1 MKIVVACDSFKGSL
15 PARAVCATLAA
26 ALQQARPG
34 TELVVLPLADG
45 GEGTVDAVLDT
56 LAGQWV
62 SVDAMGPLPHL
73 TIEAGFGWFTC
84 PPRALVE
91 MAAASGLGPD
101 PARPAQSARHHHLRD
116 RASCSRP
123 PSCTTRPSFSPSAA
137 APPWMAASGRRWRW
151 AGAFSMRPASRW
163 ASAGA
168 RWSRLARI
176 VPPPDRRHPAVTVL
190 SDVTNPLCGPHGA
203 ARIFGPQKGARPADV
218 EKLERGLENLA
229 RVVQRDLGIA
239 LADRPGGGAAG
250 GLAAGAHAFFGADI
264 RSGGQWVREVV
275 DLRAQ
280 LADADWVITGE
291 GCFDATS
298 LQGKVVSGVLED
310 ARETGTRVAVIAG
323 SVKLAESDWQA
334 AGVNAVFPL
343 CDGVVS
349 EAFALDHTPELLA
362 ERAAQFAAAHLGIA
376 PT

>member
-15 PARAVCATLAA
+15 PARAVCETLAA

-62 SVDAMGPLPHL
+62 SVDVMGPLPHL

-91 MAAASGLGPD
+91 MAAASGLDLIRPD
-101 PARPAQSARHHHLRD
+101 QRNPLVTTTYGTGQLLKAAFLHDAPVFLAVGGSATVD
-116 RASCSRP
+116 GGVG
-123 PSCTTRPSFSPSAA
+123 AA
-137 APPWMAASGRRWRW
+137 MALGWRFLDA
-151 AGAFSMRPASRW
+151 AGKPLGFGG
-163 ASAGA
+163 GA
-168 RWSRLARI
+168 LEQLARI

-190 SDVTNPLCGPHGA
+190 SDVTNPLCGPQGA

-218 EKLERGLENLA
+218 EQLARGLENLA
-229 RVVQRDLGIA
+229 RVVERDLGIA
-239 LADRPGGGAAG
+239 LADLPGGGAAG

-264 RSGGQWVREVV
+264 RSGGHWVREVV

-280 LADADWVITGE
+280 LADADWVVTGE

-298 LQGKVVSGVLED
+298 LQGKVLSGVLED
-310 ARETGTRVAVIAG
+310 ARETGTRVAVVAG
-323 SVKLAESDWQA
+323 SVKLAEADWQA
-334 AGVNAVFPL
+334 AGVSAVYPL
-343 CDGVVS
+343 CDGSVS

-362 ERAAQFAAAHLGIA
+362 ERATQFAAACLAISG
-376 PT
+376 T

>member
-15 PARAVCATLAA
+15 PARAVCETLAA
-26 ALQQARPG
+26 ALQRARPG
-34 TELVVLPLADG
+34 TELAVLPLADG

-91 MAAASGLGPD
+91 MAAASGLDLIRPD
-101 PARPAQSARHHHLRD
+101 QRNPLATTTYGTGQLLKAAFLHDAPVFLAVGGSATVD
-116 RASCSRP
+116 GGVG
-123 PSCTTRPSFSPSAA
+123 AA
-137 APPWMAASGRRWRW
+137 MALGWRFLDD
-151 AGAFSMRPASRW
+151 AGKPLGFGG
-163 ASAGA
+163 GA
-168 RWSRLARI
+168 LERLARI

-190 SDVTNPLCGPHGA
+190 SDVTNPLCGPQGA
-203 ARIFGPQKGARPADV
+203 ARVFGPQKGARPADV

-229 RVVQRDLGIA
+229 RVVERDLGIA
-239 LADRPGGGAAG
+239 VANLSGGGAAG
-250 GLAAGAHAFFGADI
+250 GLAAGAHAFLGAEI

-298 LQGKVVSGVLED
+298 LQGKVLSGVLED

-323 SVKLAESDWQA
+323 SVKLAESDWRA
-334 AGVNAVFPL
+334 AGVSAAFPL
-343 CDGVVS
+343 CDDSVS
-349 EAFALDHTPELLA
+349 EALALDHTPELLA
-362 ERAAQFAAAHLGIA
+362 ERAAQFAAAHLGSA

>member
-15 PARAVCATLAA
+15 PARAVCEAVAA
-26 ALQQARPG
+26 ALRQARPG
-34 TELVVLPLADG
+34 TELVVRPLADG
-45 GEGTVDAVLDT
+45 GEGTVAAVLDT

-91 MAAASGLGPD
+91 MAAASGLDLIRPD
-101 PARPAQSARHHHLRD
+101 QRNPLATTTYGTGQLLKAAFLHDAPVFLAVGGSATVD
-116 RASCSRP
+116 GGVG
-123 PSCTTRPSFSPSAA
+123 AA
-137 APPWMAASGRRWRW
+137 LALGWRFLDAAGKPL
-151 AGAFSMRPASRW
+151 GF
-163 ASAGA
+163 GGGTLD
-168 RWSRLARI
+168 RLARI

-190 SDVTNPLCGPHGA
+190 SDVTNPLCGPQGA
-203 ARIFGPQKGARPADV
+203 ARIFGPQKGARPSDV

-229 RVVQRDLGIA
+229 QVVERDLGIA
-239 LADRPGGGAAG
+239 LADLPGGGAAG
-250 GLAAGAHAFFGADI
+250 GLAAGAHAFFGAEI

-291 GCFDATS
+291 GSFDATS
-298 LQGKVVSGVLED
+298 LQGKVVSGVLAD

-323 SVKLAESDWQA
+323 SVKLSEPEWRA
-334 AGVNAVFPL
+334 AGVSAVFPL
-343 CDGVVS
+343 CDGSVS
-349 EAFALDHTPELLA
+349 ESFALDHTSELLA
-362 ERAAQFAAAHLGIA
+362 ERAAQFAARHLGGA
-376 PT
+376 MA